1 MPQEFGLAGEI
12 QVTTRPG
19 QRGEPLRGRLLS
31 ALAPLLGLG
40 LVVAIF
46 YAIPP
51 HPPLTLLDVRTIA
64 VQTVI
69 VGVAAM
75 GMTFIII
82 SGGIDLSVG
91 STVALASVTTA
102 ITLAHGWRFAF
113 LDRLGLGAVNPAAA
127 LAALTH
133 HRPLLAA
140 LLTALLT
147 GALCGLYNALLIT
160 ALRLP
165 PFIATLGTLGFY
177 RGVAKWISGSMP
189 VSPPS
194 GPGTATSLLQAWVR
208 PTPDPDWLLVAP
220 AVWLL
225 LGLGLVLAAVLRF
238 TILGRYTFA
247 IGSSEATARL
257 CGIRVP
263 VYKAVVYGL
272 AGLLTGLAGLM
283 QYSRLTQ
290 GDPTVAV
297 GLELDVIA
305 AVVIGGGSLAGGQG
319 SILGTV
325 AGALMMLYLRN
336 RCTVLG
342 WSNFVQD
349 MIVGHIIIIAV
360 ALDQWRLRRVER

>member
-1 MPQEFGLAGEI
+1 
-12 QVTTRPG
+12 
-19 QRGEPLRGRLLS
+19 
-31 ALAPLLGLG
+31 
-40 LVVAIF
+40 VVVVIF

-51 HPPLTLLDVRTIA
+51 HPAVTLLDIRTIA

-102 ITLAHGWRFAF
+102 ITLAQGWRFAC
-113 LDRLGLGAVNPAAA
+113 LDSIGLGYFNPAGA
-127 LAALTH
+127 LGAFTRH
-133 HRPLLAA
+133 WPLLAA
-140 LLTALLT
+140 LVTALLT

-177 RGVAKWISGSMP
+177 RGVAKWVSGSMP

-208 PTPDPDWLLVAP
+208 PMPGHEWLLVAP

-225 LGLGLVLAAVLRF
+225 LGLGLLLAGVLRY

-247 IGSSEATARL
+247 IGSNEATARL

-263 VYKAVVYGL
+263 AYKTFIYLL

-283 QYSRLTQ
+283 QYARLTQ

-319 SILGTV
+319 SMLGTV

-360 ALDQWRLRRVER
+360 ALDQWRLRRAER